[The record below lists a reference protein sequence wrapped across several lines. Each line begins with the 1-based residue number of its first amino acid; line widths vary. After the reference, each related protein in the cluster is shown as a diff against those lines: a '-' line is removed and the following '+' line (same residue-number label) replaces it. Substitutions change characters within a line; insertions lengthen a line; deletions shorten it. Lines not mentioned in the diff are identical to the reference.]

1 MSLRRLVRGSLIV
14 ISPAVAIVLSLGLD
28 VALLMTGRG
37 APTEIMLAALLFN
50 GASILQASV
59 GAVIEV
65 RRPGHRIGRLLLVTG
80 PLYAVVAA
88 LWLTASDLEAM
99 LSAPWVMMLTS
110 IGAPLSYIAVAL
122 FVAGVPLLFPSGSL
136 PGPKWRIPF
145 AILVGLFVA
154 GLAAGFTRPG
164 LIAQT
169 TQVNPFGIPGWPP
182 ALQVLED
189 LVPAALVGLIG
200 LGLAGQVVRY
210 RRGTRIE
217 RLQVRWLA
225 AAVAVTLVGFV
236 GVFVEQAIRTDP
248 GPLAAGIVAYVGIL
262 LMPIAIGIAVLR
274 YRLYEIDRLI
284 SRTISYGLVTATL
297 AVVFIG
303 AVLGLQAMLAQFT
316 GGNTVAVAASTLIV
330 AALFQPLRRRIQSAV
345 DRRFDRARYDGER
358 TVAAFAARLRDQVNL
373 QNLEAE
379 LGEVVRRTVAPAT
392 LSLWIEQSEAHE

>member
-136 PGPKWRIPF
+136 PGPSVSSVNSAR
-145 AILVGLFVA
+145 A
-154 GLAAGFTRPG
+154 G
-164 LIAQT
+164 
-169 TQVNPFGIPGWPP
+169 
-182 ALQVLED
+182 
-189 LVPAALVGLIG
+189 
-200 LGLAGQVVRY
+200 
-210 RRGTRIE
+210 
-217 RLQVRWLA
+217 
-225 AAVAVTLVGFV
+225 
-236 GVFVEQAIRTDP
+236 
-248 GPLAAGIVAYVGIL
+248 
-262 LMPIAIGIAVLR
+262 
-274 YRLYEIDRLI
+274 
-284 SRTISYGLVTATL
+284 
-297 AVVFIG
+297 
-303 AVLGLQAMLAQFT
+303 
-316 GGNTVAVAASTLIV
+316 AS
-330 AALFQPLRRRIQSAV
+330 AS
-345 DRRFDRARYDGER
+345 
-358 TVAAFAARLRDQVNL
+358 
-373 QNLEAE
+373 
-379 LGEVVRRTVAPAT
+379 
-392 LSLWIEQSEAHE
+392 